1 MSAPVSVRTLGQDAK
16 AHGVPRTPEDRAR
29 LQRRTVAVLAASTIL
44 GGLGAGAALSV
55 GALLLAEVSGN
66 DAISGLASAMF
77 NAGAALAG
85 IPLARLATRRGRR
98 RAMISGNLVAMLG
111 ALIAIFGSVIGQWW
125 VLAFGIAMVGVAS
138 AVQLLSRF
146 TATDLALPKNRA
158 RDLSLVVWAITVGA
172 VVGPNLL
179 GPGAAVGG
187 LLGLTPFA
195 GVFVF
200 PFIAQGLA
208 ALVSWIGLRPDPLL
222 TARAIAAK
230 EAAEHDA
237 EPEAQPVTE
246 QHPEQIEPEAP
257 SAGEGISAVS
267 RTPLL
272 LTILA
277 IAMAQAIM
285 VALMAMTPLH
295 LMHTAGTP
303 ELVGFTLS
311 LHIAGMYALSPLF
324 GFLAGRIG
332 RLPTIAI
339 GWVVLLI
346 SIVIAF
352 LAGPSHLMVQ
362 IAMTL
367 VGVGWGLVT
376 VAGAALLTELA
387 PVAERPI
394 WQGRSDTFM
403 SAAGAVAGA
412 LAGVVFALGNFSYLA
427 LVSGGLLALGVVA
440 SIQISVH
447 KQRAKRSTPVT
458 RTV

>member
-1 MSAPVSVRTLGQDAK
+1 MTAPVSTRTSGNRAE
-16 AHGVPRTPEDRAR
+16 AHSLPLTPEDQAR

-85 IPLARLATRRGRR
+85 IPLARLAVRRGRR

-125 VLAFGIAMVGVAS
+125 VLAIGIAMVGVAS

-179 GPGAAVGG
+179 GPGAAAGA

-200 PFIAQGLA
+200 PFVAQGLA
-208 ALVSWIGLRPDPLL
+208 ALVVWAGLRPDPLL
-222 TARAIAAK
+222 TARAIA
-230 EAAEHDA
+230 ERSGDLEHAEEKA
-237 EPEAQPVTE
+237 ESKKAESTS
-246 QHPEQIEPEAP
+246 P
-257 SAGEGISAVS
+257 SANLEGAGVAT

-332 RLPTIAI
+332 RLPTMAI
-339 GWVVLLI
+339 GWVVLLL

-352 LAGPSHLMVQ
+352 FAGPSHLLVQ
-362 IAMTL
+362 VAMTL

-394 WQGRSDTFM
+394 WQGRSDTIM
-403 SAAGAVAGA
+403 SAAGAIAGA
-412 LAGVVFALGNFSYLA
+412 LAGVVFALGDFSYLA

-440 SIQISVH
+440 SIRVGAQ
-447 KQRAKRSTPVT
+447 KR
-458 RTV
+458 RTNRGTAVEHTV

>member
-1 MSAPVSVRTLGQDAK
+1 MTAPVSVRAPGYTSETR
-16 AHGVPRTPEDRAR
+16 GVPLTLEDRAR

-85 IPLARLATRRGRR
+85 IPLARLAIKRGRR

-111 ALIAIFGSVIGQWW
+111 ALIAIFGSVVGHWW
-125 VLAFGIAMVGVAS
+125 VLAIGIAMVGVAS

-179 GPGAAVGG
+179 GPGAAVGA

-208 ALVSWIGLRPDPLL
+208 ALVSWVGLRPDPLL
-222 TARAIAAK
+222 TARAIA
-230 EAAEHDA
+230 EA
-237 EPEAQPVTE
+237 EAGQQVLERQSEGSKLDESHVPPNFEGT
-246 QHPEQIEPEAP
+246 
-257 SAGEGISAVS
+257 SASS

-332 RLPTIAI
+332 RLPTMAI

-362 IAMTL
+362 VAMTL

-394 WQGRSDTFM
+394 WQGRSDTIM
-403 SAAGAVAGA
+403 SAAGAIAGA
-412 LAGVVFALGNFSYLA
+412 LAGVVFALGDFSYLA

-440 SIQISVH
+440 SIQVSVQ
-447 KQRAKRSTPVT
+447 KRRAKRAAVVT